1 MKILKELAIYFGITF
16 ISEIIAKLLPINIP
30 PSIIGIVI
38 LFTLLELKVL
48 KIEDVEMTGDY
59 LIKIMPILFVPA
71 GVGLIKYLDVLKIV
85 AVPMVFVITLSTAIV
100 MTAVGVVTQKLV
112 EKKK

>member
-1 MKILKELAIYFGITF
+1 MKLLKELAIYFGITF
-16 ISEIIAKLLPINIP
+16 ISEVIAKLLPINIP

-48 KIEDVEMTGDY
+48 KTEDVEMTGDY

>member
-1 MKILKELAIYFGITF
+1 MKLLKELAIYFGITF

-38 LFTLLELKVL
+38 LFVLLELKVL
-48 KIEDVEMTGDY
+48 KTEDVEMTGDY

-71 GVGLIKYLDVLKIV
+71 RVGLIKYLDVLKIV

>member
-1 MKILKELAIYFGITF
+1 MKLLKELAIYFGITF

-48 KIEDVEMTGDY
+48 KTEDVEMTGDY

-85 AVPMVFVITLSTAIV
+85 AVPMVFVITLSTAII

>member
-1 MKILKELAIYFGITF
+1 MKLLKELAIYFGITF

-30 PSIIGIVI
+30 ASIIGIVI
-38 LFTLLELKVL
+38 LFVLLELKVL
-48 KIEDVEMTGDY
+48 KTEDVEMTGDY

-85 AVPMVFVITLSTAIV
+85 AVPMVFVITLSTAVV

>member
-1 MKILKELAIYFGITF
+1 
-16 ISEIIAKLLPINIP
+16 
-30 PSIIGIVI
+30 
-38 LFTLLELKVL
+38 
-48 KIEDVEMTGDY
+48 MTGDY

>member
-1 MKILKELAIYFGITF
+1 MKLLKELAIYFGITF
-16 ISEIIAKLLPINIP
+16 ISEIIAKLLSINIP

-38 LFTLLELKVL
+38 LFVLLELKVL
-48 KIEDVEMTGDY
+48 KTEDVEMTGDY

>member
-1 MKILKELAIYFGITF
+1 MKLLKELAIYFGITF
-16 ISEIIAKLLPINIP
+16 ISEVIAKLLPIDIP

-48 KIEDVEMTGDY
+48 KTEDVEMTGDY

>member
-85 AVPMVFVITLSTAIV
+85 AVPMVFVITLSTAII

>member
-1 MKILKELAIYFGITF
+1 MKLLKELAIYFGITF
-16 ISEIIAKLLPINIP
+16 ISEIIVKLLPINIP

-48 KIEDVEMTGDY
+48 KTEDVEMTGDY

>member
-1 MKILKELAIYFGITF
+1 MKLLKELAIYFGITF

-38 LFTLLELKVL
+38 LFMLLELKVL
-48 KIEDVEMTGDY
+48 NTEDVEMTGDY

-100 MTAVGVVTQKLV
+100 MTAVGALTQKLV

>member
-48 KIEDVEMTGDY
+48 KTEDVEMTGDY

-85 AVPMVFVITLSTAIV
+85 AVPMVFVITLSTAII

>member
-1 MKILKELAIYFGITF
+1 MKLLKELAIYFGITF

-38 LFTLLELKVL
+38 LFMLLELKVL
-48 KIEDVEMTGDY
+48 KTEDVEMTGDY

-85 AVPMVFVITLSTAIV
+85 AVPMVFVITLSTAVV

>member
-48 KIEDVEMTGDY
+48 KTEDVEMTGDY

>member
-1 MKILKELAIYFGITF
+1 
-16 ISEIIAKLLPINIP
+16 
-30 PSIIGIVI
+30 
-38 LFTLLELKVL
+38 
-48 KIEDVEMTGDY
+48 
-59 LIKIMPILFVPA
+59 MPILFVPA

-85 AVPMVFVITLSTAIV
+85 AVPMVFVITLSTAVV

>member
-1 MKILKELAIYFGITF
+1 MKLLKELAIYFGITF

-38 LFTLLELKVL
+38 LFVLLELKVL
-48 KIEDVEMTGDY
+48 KTEDVEMTGDY

-85 AVPMVFVITLSTAIV
+85 AVPMVFVITLSTAII
-100 MTAVGVVTQKLV
+100 MTAVGVVTHKLV

>member
-1 MKILKELAIYFGITF
+1 MKLLKELAIYCGITF

-38 LFTLLELKVL
+38 LFVLLELKVL
-48 KIEDVEMTGDY
+48 KTEDVEMTGDY

-100 MTAVGVVTQKLV
+100 MTAVGVVTQKLL

>member
-1 MKILKELAIYFGITF
+1 MKLLKELAIYFGITF

-38 LFTLLELKVL
+38 LFMLLELKVL
-48 KIEDVEMTGDY
+48 KTEDVEMTGDY

-85 AVPMVFVITLSTAIV
+85 AVPMVFVITLSTAVV
-100 MTAVGVVTQKLV
+100 MTAVGIVTQKLV

>member
-1 MKILKELAIYFGITF
+1 
-16 ISEIIAKLLPINIP
+16 
-30 PSIIGIVI
+30 
-38 LFTLLELKVL
+38 
-48 KIEDVEMTGDY
+48 MTGDY

-85 AVPMVFVITLSTAIV
+85 AVPMVFVITLSTAVV
-100 MTAVGVVTQKLV
+100 MPAVVVVTQKLV

>member
-1 MKILKELAIYFGITF
+1 MKLLKELAIYFGITS

-48 KIEDVEMTGDY
+48 KTEDVEMTGDY

>member
-1 MKILKELAIYFGITF
+1 M
-16 ISEIIAKLLPINIP
+16 PINIP

-48 KIEDVEMTGDY
+48 KTEDVEMTGDY

>member
-1 MKILKELAIYFGITF
+1 MKLLKELAIYFGITF
-16 ISEIIAKLLPINIP
+16 ISEIIAKLMPIKIP

-38 LFTLLELKVL
+38 LFALLELKVL
-48 KIEDVEMTGDY
+48 RTEDVEMTGDY
-59 LIKIMPILFVPA
+59 MIKIMPILFVPA

-85 AVPMVFVITLSTAIV
+85 AVPMIFVITVSTVIV
-100 MTAVGVVTQKLV
+100 MITVGVITQKLV

>member
-1 MKILKELAIYFGITF
+1 MKLLKELAIYFGITF

-38 LFTLLELKVL
+38 LFVLLELKVL
-48 KIEDVEMTGDY
+48 KTEDVEMTGDY

-85 AVPMVFVITLSTAIV
+85 AVPMVFVITLSTAII

>member
-1 MKILKELAIYFGITF
+1 MKLLKELAIYFGITF
-16 ISEIIAKLLPINIP
+16 ISEVIAKLLPINIP

-48 KIEDVEMTGDY
+48 KTEDVEMTGDY
-59 LIKIMPILFVPA
+59 LIKIMPILFVPV

>member
-1 MKILKELAIYFGITF
+1 MKLLKELAIYFGITF

-38 LFTLLELKVL
+38 LFVLLELKVL
-48 KIEDVEMTGDY
+48 KTEDVEMTGDY

-85 AVPMVFVITLSTAIV
+85 AVPMVFVITLSTAVV

>member
-1 MKILKELAIYFGITF
+1 MKLLKELAIYFGITF

-38 LFTLLELKVL
+38 LFVLLELKVL
-48 KIEDVEMTGDY
+48 KTEDVEMTGDY

-71 GVGLIKYLDVLKIV
+71 GVGLIKYLDVLKTV

-100 MTAVGVVTQKLV
+100 MTAVGVVTQKFV

>member
-1 MKILKELAIYFGITF
+1 MKLLKELAIYFGITF

-38 LFTLLELKVL
+38 LFTLLELKLL
-48 KIEDVEMTGDY
+48 KTEDVEMTGDY

>member
-1 MKILKELAIYFGITF
+1 MKLLKELAIYFGITF

-30 PSIIGIVI
+30 TSIIGIVI
-38 LFTLLELKVL
+38 LFVLLELKVL
-48 KIEDVEMTGDY
+48 KTEDVEMTGDY

>member
-1 MKILKELAIYFGITF
+1 MKLLKELAIYFGITF

-38 LFTLLELKVL
+38 LFVLLELKVL
-48 KIEDVEMTGDY
+48 KTEDVEMTGDY

-112 EKKK
+112 EKRK

>member
-1 MKILKELAIYFGITF
+1 MKLLKELAIYFGITF

-38 LFTLLELKVL
+38 LFVLLELKVL
-48 KIEDVEMTGDY
+48 KTEDVEMTGDY

-85 AVPMVFVITLSTAIV
+85 AVQMVFVITLSTAIV

>member
-1 MKILKELAIYFGITF
+1 MKLLKELAIYFGITF

-38 LFTLLELKVL
+38 LFVLLELKVL
-48 KIEDVEMTGDY
+48 KTEDEEITGDY

-85 AVPMVFVITLSTAIV
+85 AVPMVFVITLSTAVV

>member
-1 MKILKELAIYFGITF
+1 MKLLKELAIYFGITF
-16 ISEIIAKLLPINIP
+16 ISEVIAKLLPINIP
-30 PSIIGIVI
+30 PSIVGIVI

-48 KIEDVEMTGDY
+48 KTEDVEMTGDY

>member
-1 MKILKELAIYFGITF
+1 MKLLKELAIYFGITF
-16 ISEIIAKLLPINIP
+16 ISEVIAKLLPINIP

-38 LFTLLELKVL
+38 LFMLLELKVL
-48 KIEDVEMTGDY
+48 NTEDVEMTGDY

-112 EKKK
+112 

>member
-1 MKILKELAIYFGITF
+1 MKLLKELAIYFGITF

-38 LFTLLELKVL
+38 LFMLLELKVL
-48 KIEDVEMTGDY
+48 KTEDVEMTGDY

-85 AVPMVFVITLSTAIV
+85 DVPMVFVITLSTAIV

>member
-1 MKILKELAIYFGITF
+1 MKLLKELAIYFGITF

-38 LFTLLELKVL
+38 LFVLLELKVL
-48 KIEDVEMTGDY
+48 KTEDVEMTGDY

-71 GVGLIKYLDVLKIV
+71 GVGLIKYLDVLKFV

>member
-1 MKILKELAIYFGITF
+1 MKLLKELAIYFGITF
-16 ISEIIAKLLPINIP
+16 ISEVIAKLLPINIP

-48 KIEDVEMTGDY
+48 KTEDVEMTGDY

-85 AVPMVFVITLSTAIV
+85 AVPMAFVITLSTAIV